1 MKKEFE
7 KRILSSVFIIP
18 IALFFVLQGAVFF
31 LFFLGILFLLTSYEW
46 IKMIKNNQ
54 FIKIIGIFFLVFSFY
69 SAYQL
74 RNYLEL
80 IVGLNAFLFII
91 LICIFTD
98 IGGYVFG
105 KVFKGPKLT
114 KISPN
119 KTYSGLLGSFIFPVI
134 VSLIYNKYYTLT
146 GTYFSSKLPGVNFE
160 LNFLFFIL
168 FISMISQ
175 LGDLIISFFKRKAKV
190 KDTGNL
196 LPGHGGL
203 LDRIDGLIFVI
214 PILYLTLLL

>member
-1 MKKEFE
+1 MIKEFE

-18 IALFFVLQGAVFF
+18 ISLFFVLQGSVFF
-31 LFFLGILFLLTSYEW
+31 LFFLGILFFVTSYEW
-46 IKMIKNNQ
+46 IKMIKKNQ
-54 FIKIIGIFFLVFSFY
+54 FIKIIGIFFLFFSFY

-80 IVGLNAFLFII
+80 TVGLNAFLFII

-160 LNFLFFIL
+160 LNFLIFIL
-168 FISMISQ
+168 FISMMSQ

-214 PILYLTLLL
+214 PILYLTL

>member
-18 IALFFVLQGAVFF
+18 IALFFVLQGSVFF
-31 LFFLGILFLLTSYEW
+31 LFFLGILFLVTSYEW
-46 IKMIKNNQ
+46 IKMIKKNQ
-54 FIKIIGIFFLVFSFY
+54 FIRIIGIFFLFISFY
-69 SAYQL
+69 STYQL

-80 IVGLNAFLFII
+80 TVGLNAFLFII

-214 PILYLTLLL
+214 PILYLIL

>member
-7 KRILSSVFIIP
+7 KRLLSSVFIIP
-18 IALFFVLQGAVFF
+18 IALFFVLQGSVFF
-31 LFFLGILFLLTSYEW
+31 LFFLGILFLVTSYEW
-46 IKMIKNNQ
+46 IKMIKKNQ
-54 FIKIIGIFFLVFSFY
+54 FIRIIGIFFLFISFY
-69 SAYQL
+69 STYQL

-80 IVGLNAFLFII
+80 TVGLNAFLFII

-214 PILYLTLLL
+214 PILYLIL

>member
-1 MKKEFE
+1 MRKEFE
-7 KRILSSVFIIP
+7 KRILSSIFIIP
-18 IALFFVLQGAVFF
+18 IALFFVLQGSVFF
-31 LFFLGILFLLTSYEW
+31 LFFLGILFLVTSYEW
-46 IKMIKNNQ
+46 IKMIKKNQ
-54 FIKIIGIFFLVFSFY
+54 FIKIIGIFFLFFSFY

-91 LICIFTD
+91 SICIFTD

-134 VSLIYNKYYTLT
+134 VSLIYNKYYTLI
-146 GTYFSSKLPGVNFE
+146 GTYFSSKFPGVNYE

-175 LGDLIISFFKRKAKV
+175 LGDLIISFFKREAKV
-190 KDTGNL
+190 KDTGKII
-196 LPGHGGL
+196 PGHGGI
-203 LDRIDGLIFVI
+203 LDRIDGLIFAI
-214 PILYLTLLL
+214 PISYLILIL

>member
-1 MKKEFE
+1 MIMKKEFE
-7 KRILSSVFIIP
+7 KRILSSIFIIP
-18 IALFFVLQGAVFF
+18 IALFFVLQGSVFF
-31 LFFLGILFLLTSYEW
+31 LFFLGILFLVTSYEW
-46 IKMIKNNQ
+46 IKMIKKNQ
-54 FIKIIGIFFLVFSFY
+54 FIKIIGIFFLFLSFY

-80 IVGLNAFLFII
+80 TVGLNAFLFII

-119 KTYSGLLGSFIFPVI
+119 KTYSGLLGSFISPVI
-134 VSLIYNKYYTLT
+134 VSLIYNKYYTLI
-146 GTYFSSKLPGVNFE
+146 GTYFSSKFPGVNYE

-190 KDTGNL
+190 KDTGKL

-214 PILYLTLLL
+214 PILYLTL

>member
-1 MKKEFE
+1 MRKEFE
-7 KRILSSVFIIP
+7 KRILSSIFIIP
-18 IALFFVLQGAVFF
+18 IALFFVLQGSVFF
-31 LFFLGILFLLTSYEW
+31 LFFLGILFLVTSYEW
-46 IKMIKNNQ
+46 IKMIKKNQ
-54 FIKIIGIFFLVFSFY
+54 FIKIIGIFFLFFSFY

-91 LICIFTD
+91 LICISTD

-119 KTYSGLLGSFIFPVI
+119 KTYSGLLGSFITPVI
-134 VSLIYNKYYTLT
+134 VSLIYNKYYTLI
-146 GTYFSSKLPGVNFE
+146 GTYFSSKFPGVNYE

-175 LGDLIISFFKRKAKV
+175 IGDLIISFFKREAKV
-190 KDTGNL
+190 KDTGKII
-196 LPGHGGL
+196 PGHGGI
-203 LDRIDGLIFVI
+203 LDRIDGLIFAI
-214 PILYLTLLL
+214 PISYLILIL

>member
-18 IALFFVLQGAVFF
+18 ISLFFVLQGSVFF
-31 LFFLGILFLLTSYEW
+31 LFFLGILFLVTSYEW
-46 IKMIKNNQ
+46 IKMIKKNQ
-54 FIKIIGIFFLVFSFY
+54 FIKIIGIFFLFFSFY

-91 LICIFTD
+91 LICISTD
-98 IGGYVFG
+98 IGCYVFG

-114 KISPN
+114 TISPN

-134 VSLIYNKYYTLT
+134 VSLIYNKYYTLI
-146 GTYFSSKLPGVNFE
+146 GTYFSSKFPGVNYE

-190 KDTGNL
+190 KDTGKII
-196 LPGHGGL
+196 PGHGGI
-203 LDRIDGLIFVI
+203 LDRIDGLIFAI
-214 PILYLTLLL
+214 PISYLILIL

>member
-1 MKKEFE
+1 MRKEFE
-7 KRILSSVFIIP
+7 KRILSSIFIIP
-18 IALFFVLQGAVFF
+18 IALFFVLQGSVFF
-31 LFFLGILFLLTSYEW
+31 LFFLGILFLVTSYEW
-46 IKMIKNNQ
+46 IKMIKKNQ
-54 FIKIIGIFFLVFSFY
+54 FIKIIGIFFLFLSFY

-91 LICIFTD
+91 LICISTD

-134 VSLIYNKYYTLT
+134 VSLIYNKYYTLI
-146 GTYFSSKLPGVNFE
+146 GTYFSSKFPGVNYE

-175 LGDLIISFFKRKAKV
+175 LGDLTISFFKREAKV

-214 PILYLTLLL
+214 PILYLTL

>member
-7 KRILSSVFIIP
+7 KRLLSSVFIIP
-18 IALFFVLQGAVFF
+18 IALFFVLQGSVFF
-31 LFFLGILFLLTSYEW
+31 LFFLGILFLVTSYEW
-46 IKMIKNNQ
+46 IKMIKKNQ
-54 FIKIIGIFFLVFSFY
+54 FIRIIGIFFLFISFY
-69 SAYQL
+69 STYQL

-80 IVGLNAFLFII
+80 TVGLNAFLFII
-91 LICIFTD
+91 LICVFTD

-214 PILYLTLLL
+214 PILYLIL

>member
-18 IALFFVLQGAVFF
+18 IALFFVLQGSVFF
-31 LFFLGILFLLTSYEW
+31 LFFLGILFLVTSYEW
-46 IKMIKNNQ
+46 IKMIKKNQ
-54 FIKIIGIFFLVFSFY
+54 FIRIIGIFFLFISFY
-69 SAYQL
+69 STYQL

-80 IVGLNAFLFII
+80 TVGLNAFLFII

-203 LDRIDGLIFVI
+203 LDRFDGLIFVI
-214 PILYLTLLL
+214 PILYLTLQL

>member
-1 MKKEFE
+1 MIKEFE

-18 IALFFVLQGAVFF
+18 ISLFFVLQGSVFF
-31 LFFLGILFLLTSYEW
+31 LFFLGILFFVTSYEW
-46 IKMIKNNQ
+46 IKMIKKNQ
-54 FIKIIGIFFLVFSFY
+54 FIKIIGIFFLFFSFY

-80 IVGLNAFLFII
+80 TVGLNAFLFII

-105 KVFKGPKLT
+105 KFFKGPKLT

-160 LNFLFFIL
+160 LNFLIFIL
-168 FISMISQ
+168 FISMMSQ

-214 PILYLTLLL
+214 PILYLTL

>member
-31 LFFLGILFLLTSYEW
+31 LFFLGILFLVTSYEW
-46 IKMIKNNQ
+46 IKMIKKNQ

>member
-18 IALFFVLQGAVFF
+18 ISLFFVLQGSVFF
-31 LFFLGILFLLTSYEW
+31 LFFLGILFLVTSYEW
-46 IKMIKNNQ
+46 IKMIKKNK
-54 FIKIIGIFFLVFSFY
+54 FIKIIGIFFLFFSFY

-74 RNYLEL
+74 RNYLES

-91 LICIFTD
+91 LICISTD

-119 KTYSGLLGSFIFPVI
+119 KTYSGLLGSFISPVI
-134 VSLIYNKYYTLT
+134 VSLIYNKYYTLI
-146 GTYFSSKLPGVNFE
+146 GTYFSSKFPGVNYE

-175 LGDLIISFFKRKAKV
+175 IGDLIISFFKREAKV
-190 KDTGNL
+190 KDTGKII
-196 LPGHGGL
+196 PGHGGI
-203 LDRIDGLIFVI
+203 LDRIDGLIFAI
-214 PILYLTLLL
+214 PISYLILVL

>member
-1 MKKEFE
+1 MKKELE

-18 IALFFVLQGAVFF
+18 ISLFFVLQGSVFF
-31 LFFLGILFLLTSYEW
+31 LFFLGILFLVTSYEW
-46 IKMIKNNQ
+46 IKMIKKNQ
-54 FIKIIGIFFLVFSFY
+54 LIKTIGIMFLFFSFY

-80 IVGLNAFLFII
+80 TVGLNVFLFII

-114 KISPN
+114 TISPN

-190 KDTGNL
+190 KDTGKL

-214 PILYLTLLL
+214 PILYLIL

>member
-7 KRILSSVFIIP
+7 KRLYSSLIIIP
-18 IALFFVLQGAVFF
+18 ISLFF
-31 LFFLGILFLLTSYEW
+31 LFQGSVFFIFFLSTILIVTSYEW
-46 IKMIKNNQ
+46 IKMLKKNFLTQ
-54 FIKIIGIFFLVFSFY
+54 ILGILFLIISFY
-69 SAYQL
+69 SAYKF
-74 RNYLEL
+74 RTN
-80 IVGLNAFLFII
+80 VGLHPFILII

-105 KVFKGPKLT
+105 KIFKGPKLT

-175 LGDLIISFFKRKAKV
+175 LGDLIISFFKREAKV

-214 PILYLTLLL
+214 PILYLTL